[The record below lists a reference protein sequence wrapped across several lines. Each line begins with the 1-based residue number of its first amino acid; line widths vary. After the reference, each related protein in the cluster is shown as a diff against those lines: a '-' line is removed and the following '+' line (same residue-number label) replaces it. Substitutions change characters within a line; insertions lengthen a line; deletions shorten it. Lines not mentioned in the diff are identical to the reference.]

1 MYKKLFYLRLV
12 YIYLK
17 FKMAVKK
24 ILLYPNP
31 LLLKAS
37 ARIDTFDENIA
48 NLSYDLIDTMYDAD
62 GVGLAAPQIG
72 INKRIFVM
80 DCSREDEK
88 KDCRIV
94 INPEI
99 ENFSEEFSLYKE
111 GCLSIPGI
119 TEEISRPK
127 VIKVVYQDLNGV
139 LQRHTYDDLWSTCF
153 QHELDHLNG
162 KLFIDHLRPMKKIL
176 VKNKMKKSSK
186 KEKKV

>member
-1 MYKKLFYLRLV
+1 
-12 YIYLK
+12 
-17 FKMAVKK
+17 MAVKK
-24 ILLYPNP
+24 ILLYPDP
-31 LLLKAS
+31 LLLMRS
-37 ARIDTFDENIA
+37 AKINIFDKNLV
-48 NLSYDLIDTMYDAD
+48 NLSKDLIDTMYEAD

-80 DCSREDEK
+80 DCSSENEE
-88 KDCRIV
+88 KDCRVV

-99 ENFSEEFSLYKE
+99 EHASEELGSYKE

-127 VIKVVYQDLNGV
+127 VIKVLYQDLNGV
-139 LQRHTYDDLWSTCF
+139 LQRDTYDDLWSICF

-176 VKNKMKKSSK
+176 VKNRMKKSSK
-186 KEKKV
+186 KKKQE

>member
-1 MYKKLFYLRLV
+1 
-12 YIYLK
+12 
-17 FKMAVKK
+17 MAVKK
-24 ILLYPNP
+24 ILQYPDP
-31 LLLKAS
+31 LLMMRS
-37 ARIDTFDENIA
+37 AKINIFDKDLV
-48 NLSYDLIDTMYDAD
+48 NLSKDLIDTMYDAD

-80 DCSREDEK
+80 DCSSENEE
-88 KDCRIV
+88 KDCRVV

-99 ENFSEEFSLYKE
+99 EHASEELGSYKE

-127 VIKVVYQDLNGV
+127 VIKVLYQDVNGV
-139 LQRHTYDDLWSTCF
+139 LQRDTYDDLWSICF

-186 KEKKV
+186 KKKQE

>member
-1 MYKKLFYLRLV
+1 
-12 YIYLK
+12 
-17 FKMAVKK
+17 MAVKK
-24 ILLYPNP
+24 ILLYPDP
-31 LLLKAS
+31 LLLMRS
-37 ARIDTFDENIA
+37 AKINIFDKSLV
-48 NLSYDLIDTMYDAD
+48 NLSKDLIDTMYDAD

-80 DCSREDEK
+80 DCSSENEE
-88 KDCRIV
+88 KDCRVV

-99 ENFSEEFSLYKE
+99 EHASEELGSYKE

-127 VIKVVYQDLNGV
+127 VIKVLYQDVNGV
-139 LQRHTYDDLWSTCF
+139 LQRDTYDDLWSICF

-186 KEKKV
+186 KKKQE

>member
-1 MYKKLFYLRLV
+1 
-12 YIYLK
+12 
-17 FKMAVKK
+17 MAIKK
-24 ILLYPNP
+24 IFLYPSP
-31 LLLKAS
+31 VLLRTS
-37 ARIDTFDENIA
+37 ARIDKFDESLVS
-48 NLSYDLIDTMYDAD
+48 LSKDLIDTMYNAD

-80 DCSREDEK
+80 DCSREDEE

-94 INPEI
+94 INPQI
-99 ENFSEEFSLYKE
+99 EHESEEFGSYKE

-127 VIKVVYQDLNGV
+127 VIEVVYQGIDGV
-139 LQRHTYDDLWSTCF
+139 LQRNTFDELWSTCF

-186 KEKKV
+186 KEKKA

>member
-1 MYKKLFYLRLV
+1 
-12 YIYLK
+12 
-17 FKMAVKK
+17 MAVKK
-24 ILLYPNP
+24 ILLYPDP
-31 LLLKAS
+31 LLLMRS
-37 ARIDTFDENIA
+37 AKINIFDKNLV
-48 NLSYDLIDTMYDAD
+48 NLSKDLIDTMYDAD

-80 DCSREDEK
+80 DCSSENEE
-88 KDCRIV
+88 KDCRVV

-99 ENFSEEFSLYKE
+99 EHASEELGSYKE

-127 VIKVVYQDLNGV
+127 VIKVLYQDVNGV
-139 LQRHTYDDLWSTCF
+139 LQRDTYDDLWSICF
-153 QHELDHLNG
+153 QHELDHLDG

-186 KEKKV
+186 KKKQE

>member
-1 MYKKLFYLRLV
+1 
-12 YIYLK
+12 
-17 FKMAVKK
+17 MAVKK
-24 ILLYPNP
+24 ILLYPDP
-31 LLLKAS
+31 LLLMRS
-37 ARIDTFDENIA
+37 AKINIFDKNLV
-48 NLSYDLIDTMYDAD
+48 NLSKDLIDTMYDAD

-72 INKRIFVM
+72 INMRIFVM
-80 DCSREDEK
+80 DCSSENEE
-88 KDCRIV
+88 KDCKVV

-99 ENFSEEFSLYKE
+99 EHASEELGSYKE

-127 VIKVVYQDLNGV
+127 VIKVLYQDVNGV
-139 LQRHTYDDLWSTCF
+139 LQRDTYDDLWSICF

-186 KEKKV
+186 KKKQE

>member
-1 MYKKLFYLRLV
+1 
-12 YIYLK
+12 
-17 FKMAVKK
+17 MAVKK
-24 ILLYPNP
+24 ILLYPNS
-31 LLLKAS
+31 LLH
-37 ARIDTFDENIA
+37 RISERIEKFDENLIS
-48 NLSYDLIDTMYDAD
+48 LSKDLIDTMYEAD
-62 GVGLAAPQIG
+62 GVGLAAPQLG

-80 DCSREDEK
+80 DCSGEDEE
-88 KDCRIV
+88 KDYRIV

-99 ENFSEEFSLYKE
+99 EHESEELGSYKE

-127 VIKVVYQDLNGV
+127 IIKVVYQDLKGSV
-139 LQRHTYDDLWSTCF
+139 QRHSYDGLWATCF

-186 KEKKV
+186 KGKKA

>member
-1 MYKKLFYLRLV
+1 
-12 YIYLK
+12 
-17 FKMAVKK
+17 MAVKK
-24 ILLYPNP
+24 ILLYPDP
-31 LLLKAS
+31 LLLMRS
-37 ARIDTFDENIA
+37 AKISIFDKNLV
-48 NLSYDLIDTMYDAD
+48 NLSKDLIDTMYDAD

-80 DCSREDEK
+80 DCSSENEE
-88 KDCRIV
+88 KDCRVV

-99 ENFSEEFSLYKE
+99 EHASEELGSYKE

-127 VIKVVYQDLNGV
+127 VIKVLYQDVNGV
-139 LQRHTYDDLWSTCF
+139 LQRDTYDDLWSICF

-186 KEKKV
+186 KKKQE

>member
-1 MYKKLFYLRLV
+1 
-12 YIYLK
+12 
-17 FKMAVKK
+17 MAVKK
-24 ILLYPNP
+24 ILLYPDP
-31 LLLKAS
+31 LLLMRS
-37 ARIDTFDENIA
+37 ARINIFDKNLV
-48 NLSYDLIDTMYDAD
+48 NLSKDLIDTMYDAD

-80 DCSREDEK
+80 DCSSENEE
-88 KDCRIV
+88 KDCRVV

-99 ENFSEEFSLYKE
+99 EHASEELGSYKE

-127 VIKVVYQDLNGV
+127 VIKVLYQDLNGV
-139 LQRHTYDDLWSTCF
+139 LQRDTYDDLWSICF

-186 KEKKV
+186 KKKQE

>member
-1 MYKKLFYLRLV
+1 
-12 YIYLK
+12 
-17 FKMAVKK
+17 MAVKK
-24 ILLYPNP
+24 ILLYPDP
-31 LLLKAS
+31 LLLMRS
-37 ARIDTFDENIA
+37 AKISIFDKNLV
-48 NLSYDLIDTMYDAD
+48 NLSKDLIDTMYDAD

-80 DCSREDEK
+80 DCSSENEE
-88 KDCRIV
+88 KDCRVV

-99 ENFSEEFSLYKE
+99 EHASEDLGSYKE

-127 VIKVVYQDLNGV
+127 VIKVLYQDVNGV
-139 LQRHTYDDLWSTCF
+139 LQRDTYDDLWSICF

-186 KEKKV
+186 KKKQE

>member
-1 MYKKLFYLRLV
+1 
-12 YIYLK
+12 
-17 FKMAVKK
+17 MAVKK
-24 ILLYPNP
+24 ILLYPDP
-31 LLLKAS
+31 LLLMRS
-37 ARIDTFDENIA
+37 AEINSFDKNLV
-48 NLSYDLIDTMYDAD
+48 NLSKDLIDTMYDAD

-80 DCSREDEK
+80 DCSSENEE
-88 KDCRIV
+88 KDCRVV

-99 ENFSEEFSLYKE
+99 EHASEELGSYKE

-127 VIKVVYQDLNGV
+127 VIKVLYQDVNGV
-139 LQRHTYDDLWSTCF
+139 LQRDTYDDLWSICF

-186 KEKKV
+186 KKKQE

>member
-1 MYKKLFYLRLV
+1 
-12 YIYLK
+12 
-17 FKMAVKK
+17 MAVKK
-24 ILLYPNP
+24 ILLYPDP
-31 LLLKAS
+31 LLLMRS
-37 ARIDTFDENIA
+37 AKIDIFDK
-48 NLSYDLIDTMYDAD
+48 NLVNLAKDLIDTMYDAD

-80 DCSREDEK
+80 DCSSENEE
-88 KDCRIV
+88 KDCRVV

-99 ENFSEEFSLYKE
+99 EHASEELGSYKE

-127 VIKVVYQDLNGV
+127 VIKVLYQNTDGV
-139 LQRHTYDDLWSTCF
+139 LQRNTFDDLWSICF

-186 KEKKV
+186 KEKKA

>member
-1 MYKKLFYLRLV
+1 
-12 YIYLK
+12 
-17 FKMAVKK
+17 MAIKK

-31 LLLKAS
+31 LLLRTS
-37 ARIDTFDENIA
+37 ARIDKFDESLVS
-48 NLSYDLIDTMYDAD
+48 LSKDLIDTMYHAE

-80 DCSREDEK
+80 DCSREDEE

-99 ENFSEEFSLYKE
+99 EHESEELCSYKE

-127 VIKVVYQDLNGV
+127 VIKVVYQGVNGV
-139 LQRHTYDDLWSTCF
+139 LQRNTYDDLWSTCF

-176 VKNKMKKSSK
+176 VKNRMRKSSK
-186 KEKKV
+186 KEKKA

>member
-1 MYKKLFYLRLV
+1 
-12 YIYLK
+12 
-17 FKMAVKK
+17 MAVKK
-24 ILLYPNP
+24 ILLYPDP
-31 LLLKAS
+31 LLLMRS
-37 ARIDTFDENIA
+37 AKINIFDKNLV
-48 NLSYDLIDTMYDAD
+48 NLSKDLIDTMYDAD

-80 DCSREDEK
+80 DCSSENEE
-88 KDCRIV
+88 KDCRVV

-99 ENFSEEFSLYKE
+99 EHASEELGSYKE

-127 VIKVVYQDLNGV
+127 VIKVVYQDINGV
-139 LQRHTYDDLWSTCF
+139 LKRNTYDDLWSTCF
-153 QHELDHLNG
+153 QHEFDHLNG

-186 KEKKV
+186 KEKKE

>member
-1 MYKKLFYLRLV
+1 
-12 YIYLK
+12 
-17 FKMAVKK
+17 MAVKK
-24 ILLYPNP
+24 ILLYPDP
-31 LLLKAS
+31 LLLMRS
-37 ARIDTFDENIA
+37 AKINIFDKNLV
-48 NLSYDLIDTMYDAD
+48 NLSKDLIDTMYDAD

-80 DCSREDEK
+80 DCSSENEE
-88 KDCRIV
+88 KDCRVV

-99 ENFSEEFSLYKE
+99 EHASEELGSYKE

-127 VIKVVYQDLNGV
+127 VIKVLYQDVNGV
-139 LQRHTYDDLWSTCF
+139 LQRDTYDDLWSICF

-176 VKNKMKKSSK
+176 VKTKMKKSSK
-186 KEKKV
+186 KKKQE

>member
-1 MYKKLFYLRLV
+1 
-12 YIYLK
+12 
-17 FKMAVKK
+17 MAVKK
-24 ILLYPNP
+24 ILLYPDP
-31 LLLKAS
+31 LLLLKS
-37 ARIDTFDENIA
+37 AKINIFDKNLV
-48 NLSYDLIDTMYDAD
+48 NLSKDLIDTMYDAD

-80 DCSREDEK
+80 DCSRENEEK
-88 KDCRIV
+88 DFTVV

-99 ENFSEEFSLYKE
+99 EHASEELGSYKE

-127 VIKVVYQDLNGV
+127 VIKVLYQDINGV
-139 LQRHTYDDLWSTCF
+139 LHRNTYDDLWSICF

-176 VKNKMKKSSK
+176 VKNKMKKSPK
-186 KEKKV
+186 KKKQT

>member
-1 MYKKLFYLRLV
+1 
-12 YIYLK
+12 
-17 FKMAVKK
+17 MAVKK
-24 ILLYPNP
+24 ILLYPDP
-31 LLLKAS
+31 LLLMRS
-37 ARIDTFDENIA
+37 AKINIFDKNLV
-48 NLSYDLIDTMYDAD
+48 NLSKDLIDTMYDAD

-80 DCSREDEK
+80 DCSSENEE
-88 KDCRIV
+88 KDCRVV

-99 ENFSEEFSLYKE
+99 EHTSEELGSYKE

-127 VIKVVYQDLNGV
+127 VIKVLYQDVNGV
-139 LQRHTYDDLWSTCF
+139 LQRDTYDDLWSICF

-186 KEKKV
+186 KKKQE

>member
-1 MYKKLFYLRLV
+1 
-12 YIYLK
+12 
-17 FKMAVKK
+17 MAVKK
-24 ILLYPNP
+24 ILRYPDP
-31 LLLKAS
+31 LLLMRS
-37 ARIDTFDENIA
+37 AEINSFDKNLV
-48 NLSYDLIDTMYDAD
+48 NLSKDLIDTMYDAD

-80 DCSREDEK
+80 DCSSENEE
-88 KDCRIV
+88 KDCRVV

-99 ENFSEEFSLYKE
+99 EHASEELGSYKE

-127 VIKVVYQDLNGV
+127 VIKVLYQDVNGV
-139 LQRHTYDDLWSTCF
+139 LQRDTYDDLWSICF

-186 KEKKV
+186 KEKQA

>member
-1 MYKKLFYLRLV
+1 
-12 YIYLK
+12 
-17 FKMAVKK
+17 MAVKK
-24 ILLYPNP
+24 ILLYPDP
-31 LLLKAS
+31 LLSIRS
-37 ARIDTFDENIA
+37 AKITIFDKSLV
-48 NLSYDLIDTMYDAD
+48 NLSKDLIDTMYDAD

-80 DCSREDEK
+80 DCSSENEE
-88 KDCRIV
+88 KDCRVV

-99 ENFSEEFSLYKE
+99 EHASEELGSYKE

-127 VIKVVYQDLNGV
+127 VIKVLYQDVNGV
-139 LQRHTYDDLWSTCF
+139 LQRDTYDDLWSICF

-186 KEKKV
+186 KKKQE

>member
-1 MYKKLFYLRLV
+1 
-12 YIYLK
+12 
-17 FKMAVKK
+17 MAVKK
-24 ILLYPNP
+24 ILLYPDP
-31 LLLKAS
+31 LLLMKS
-37 ARIDTFDENIA
+37 AKINIFDKNLV
-48 NLSYDLIDTMYDAD
+48 NLSKDLIDTMYDAD

-80 DCSREDEK
+80 DCSSENEE
-88 KDCRIV
+88 KDCRVV

-99 ENFSEEFSLYKE
+99 EHASEELGSYKE

-127 VIKVVYQDLNGV
+127 VIKVLYQDVNGV
-139 LQRHTYDDLWSTCF
+139 LQRDTYDDLWSICF

-186 KEKKV
+186 REKKA

>member
-1 MYKKLFYLRLV
+1 MQTT
-12 YIYLK
+12 
-17 FKMAVKK
+17 
-24 ILLYPNP
+24 
-31 LLLKAS
+31 S
-37 ARIDTFDENIA
+37 ARINEFDEGLA
-48 NLSYDLIDTMYDAD
+48 SLSKDLLDTMYDAD

-72 INKRIFVM
+72 VNKRIFVM
-80 DCSREDEK
+80 DCSREDEERDYK
-88 KDCRIV
+88 II

-99 ENFSEEFSLYKE
+99 EHASEELGSYKE

-127 VIKVVYQDLNGV
+127 VIKVLYQDINGV
-139 LQRHTYDDLWSTCF
+139 LQRSTYDDLWSICF

-186 KEKKV
+186 KEKQA

>member
-1 MYKKLFYLRLV
+1 
-12 YIYLK
+12 
-17 FKMAVKK
+17 MAVKK
-24 ILLYPNP
+24 ILLYPDP
-31 LLLKAS
+31 LLLMRS
-37 ARIDTFDENIA
+37 AKINIFDKNLV
-48 NLSYDLIDTMYDAD
+48 NLSRDLIDTMYDAD

-80 DCSREDEK
+80 DCSSENEE
-88 KDCRIV
+88 KDCRVV

-99 ENFSEEFSLYKE
+99 EHASEELGSYKE

-127 VIKVVYQDLNGV
+127 VIKVLYQDVNGV
-139 LQRHTYDDLWSTCF
+139 LQRDTYDDLWSICF

-186 KEKKV
+186 KKKQE

>member
-1 MYKKLFYLRLV
+1 
-12 YIYLK
+12 
-17 FKMAVKK
+17 MAIKK
-24 ILLYPNP
+24 IFLYPSP
-31 LLLKAS
+31 VLLRTS
-37 ARIDTFDENIA
+37 SRIDKFDESLVS
-48 NLSYDLIDTMYDAD
+48 LSKDLIDTMYNAD

-80 DCSREDEK
+80 DCSREDEE

-94 INPEI
+94 INPQI
-99 ENFSEEFSLYKE
+99 EHESEEVGSYKE

-127 VIKVVYQDLNGV
+127 VIEVVYQGIDGV
-139 LQRHTYDDLWSTCF
+139 LQRNTFDELWSTCF
-153 QHELDHLNG
+153 QHELDHLNE

-186 KEKKV
+186 KEKKA